1 MIAILDTALGG
12 IPIIFGSIR
21 MPIRGVWMAF
31 LELDMADVADTPVG
45 PVEIQFTG
53 NEDYPDVTLRGAI
66 TSSDAVS
73 EEGRARVIVRAGN
86 GSLQN
91 KALTQRDYVKSPF
104 DVNIALVVQDAI
116 LEAGE
121 QPSPNIKTTLESIR
135 VPRWHRASGATATQI
150 LDRMAQRFG
159 VTYRFNDAGEVE
171 VALSETFPPIAAELE
186 KDLIK
191 TELDDGYAKV
201 IEVAPPMPSLRPGT
215 TILGKRVQEIT
226 YRIGATLRAE
236 CSYAPTTSSELAE
249 VVRAAAPNPL
259 YHAVHDV
266 IVRRQNPDG
275 TLDVEGID
283 SRVGKLSNVP
293 YATGLVGCRLV
304 FAEGAAVRLQWRN
317 GDETLPLVALSEML
331 ALSES
336 WGKAVARVG
345 DGVVCGTLT
354 FTAVAGPGGIASI
367 AVVYQPPTGSPTL
380 TTIVPGAP
388 ATLQLAGAIQTGSSE
403 VFIRG

>member
-1 MIAILDTALGG
+1 MSFLD
-12 IPIIFGSIR
+12 
-21 MPIRGVWMAF
+21 
-31 LELDMADVADTPVG
+31 LDMADIVEAPVG

-53 NEDYPDVTLRGAI
+53 NEDYPNVKLRGAI
-66 TSSDAVS
+66 GSADSITD
-73 EEGRARVIVRAGN
+73 EGRARVIVRGGN
-86 GSLQN
+86 GTLQN

-104 DVNIALVVQDAI
+104 DVNVALVVQDAI

-121 QPSPNIKTTLESIR
+121 QPSSNVANALASIR
-135 VPRWHRASGATATQI
+135 VPRWHRASEVTATQL
-150 LDRMAQRFG
+150 LDRLAQRFG
-159 VTYRFNDAGEVE
+159 ITYRFNDDGALD
-171 VALSETFPPIAAELE
+171 VALEEAFPPIAPELE

-201 IEVAPPMPSLRPGT
+201 LEVAPPMPTLRPGT

-259 YHAVHDV
+259 YHAAHDV
-266 IVRRQNPDG
+266 VVRRQNADG

-283 SRVGKLSNVP
+283 PRVGKLSSVP

-345 DGVVCGTLT
+345 DGVACGTLT
-354 FTAVAGPGGIASI
+354 FTAAAGPGGIASI
-367 AVVYQPPTGSPTL
+367 AVVYQAPDGEPVATTILPGIPASVQLGGTIRTGSD
-380 TTIVPGAP
+380 
-388 ATLQLAGAIQTGSSE
+388 E